1 MMQFKYFIILVAA
14 LSTSALVAQ
23 NTYRGRTYQQQQ
35 QAQPVMQ
42 QTMPVRQ
49 IVVNEQGQ
57 VVGEYISDEANQA
70 PVQAN
75 TFRDRFAQNQ
85 QGGAVPVQPSAPNS
99 PTISPRG
106 LPTSAPFP
114 YPETKVDAA
123 TETQGPFF
131 FVDESP
137 IQILKILEIITGKVI
152 LQPPNL
158 PNVKINFTCPEPIKT
173 DDAILALQSLLS
185 MNGIAII
192 SMGDNFLKAVPITGV
207 NTQSPTF
214 LPDDTSKLNPSQL
227 FYSKIY
233 TLKFLEIESLQ
244 GTLNT
249 FLTPGG
255 VATLSTFPRTNSFMI
270 TDTLMN
276 HQRIE
281 HLLNQVDVMPNIRE
295 DMGIIQLKNTSAEE
309 IKKRLANIQ
318 SNILRRYFDKTT
330 IEADERTNQLIII
343 TQKGNFEHIK
353 KFVETFDIAA
363 DPLTSSEVFY
373 IKHGDAKN
381 VVKALNDI
389 VRGQQQAARNLQTKT
404 PKTRDTNIRNVST
417 RTLNGEEEEI
427 IADTPIV
434 DITDASAENAEGS
447 ESAPNLQFSNYITI
461 VADDRSNAIVVYGTK
476 QDIKQMESL
485 INKLDIVLHQ
495 VKIDII
501 ITEVQ
506 LTDKDVTG
514 LSTFN
519 FGYDTTPV
527 GGTSIV
533 EGFSGGTG
541 SYNLNGLQAFSLSAT
556 ENSFQAVFNVA
567 KEKSNVKVLSSP
579 TVVTTH
585 NKEARINV
593 STSMPIIE
601 STMSSVVNVGT
612 TQSTVT
618 YKDIGINLTVTP
630 LIGDNGMI
638 QLNIRQSADTV
649 LSETTISGNPQPVV
663 GKREA
668 SSYLNVQSGDMIILA
683 GLQQNNTSYND
694 GKVWILG
701 DIPLL
706 GEIFKPT
713 SSNYTKSELIMFIR
727 PTIIKSAAV
736 STVLTDDTVKN
747 SPAASGVKYYL
758 EKNTFP
764 DQSPNELREEYKERE
779 KIKESQ
785 KAAEKNQEAPQAAE
799 QALQQAVDEQSTEG
813 ARPTEAQ
820 FVAPKADTVA
830 EEKTENVE
838 EKNNEGLRSTKPKFL
853 APSRR

>member
-1 MMQFKYFIILVAA
+1 MMYFKYFFVLIA
-14 LSTSALVAQ
+14 LLSASMLTAQ
-23 NTYRGRTYQQQQ
+23 NTYRGRTYQTA
-35 QAQPVMQ
+35 QAGQVQ
-42 QTMPVRQ
+42 AQTMPVRQ

-57 VVGEYISDEANQA
+57 VVGEYISEDPNQA
-70 PVQAN
+70 MPIQVMPSGN
-75 TFRDRFAQNQ
+75 TFRDRVVQAQ
-85 QGGAVPVQPSAPNS
+85 QGVSVPTQPVAPTS
-99 PTISPRG
+99 PSISPRG

-114 YPETKVDAA
+114 YPETKVDKE

-173 DDAILALQSLLS
+173 EDAILALQSLLS

-192 SMGDNFLKAVPITGV
+192 SMGDTFLKAVPITGV

-214 LPDDTSKLNPSQL
+214 LPEDTSNLSPSQL

-233 TLKFLEIESLQ
+233 SLNFLEIESLQ

-255 VATLSTFPRTNSFMI
+255 VATLSVFPRTNSFMI

-281 HLLNQVDVMPNIRE
+281 HLLNQIDVEPNIKE
-295 DMGIIQLKNTSAEE
+295 DMGIIQLKNTNAEE
-309 IKKRLANIQ
+309 IKRRLANIQ

-330 IEADERTNQLIII
+330 IEADERTNQLIVI

-373 IKHGDAKN
+373 IKHGEAKT

-404 PKTRDTNIRNVST
+404 PKTRDTNIRNVAT
-417 RTLNGEEEEI
+417 RTLNGQEDEEEL
-427 IADTPIV
+427 IANASFDSE
-434 DITDASAENAEGS
+434 DILDATEGS
-447 ESAPNLQFSNYITI
+447 ESTPNLQFSSYITI

-476 QDIKQMESL
+476 QDIKQMEAL
-485 INKLDIVLHQ
+485 INKLDIVLLQ
-495 VKIDII
+495 VKIDVI

-506 LTDKDVTG
+506 LTDKDVSG

-519 FGYDTTPV
+519 IGYDVTPSGTTSLV
-527 GGTSIV
+527 K
-533 EGFSGGTG
+533 GFSGGTG
-541 SYNLNGLQAFSLSAT
+541 SNNLNGVQAFSLTAT
-556 ENSFQAVFNVA
+556 ENSFQAVFNIA
-567 KEKSNVKVLSSP
+567 KEKTNVKVLSSP

-585 NKEARINV
+585 NKEAMVNV

-601 STMSSVVNVGT
+601 STLSSVVNVGN

-618 YKDIGINLTVTP
+618 YKDIGIRLTVTP
-630 LIGDNGMI
+630 LIGENGMI
-638 QLNIRQSADTV
+638 QLDIRQSADTI

-663 GKREA
+663 GRREA
-668 SSYLNVQSGDMIILA
+668 SSYLNVQSGDVIVLA
-683 GLQQNNTSYND
+683 GLQQNNVSYND
-694 GKVWILG
+694 SKVWILG

-706 GEIFKPT
+706 GEIFKPV
-713 SSNYTKSELIMFIR
+713 SENYTKSELIMFIR
-727 PTIIKSAAV
+727 PTIIKSASV
-736 STVLTDDTVKN
+736 SSTLTDETLKN
-747 SPAASGVKYYL
+747 SPASSEVQHYL
-758 EKNTFP
+758 EHGIFSDQTP
-764 DQSPNELREEYKERE
+764 DDLRQEVKERQ
-779 KIKESQ
+779 KENEAK
-785 KAAEKNQEAPQAAE
+785 KANATQEPVQAEDSAIESSEP
-799 QALQQAVDEQSTEG
+799 V
-813 ARPTEAQ
+813 
-820 FVAPKADTVA
+820 VVA
-830 EEKTENVE
+830 EELAENTEETNKVVE
-838 EKNNEGLRSTKPKFL
+838 EKSIAQEHNDSSRTKKPKFL